1 MLAPIYLIRSGVSA
15 VMSTLRKHG
24 FHLSLL
30 VIFAFAWG
38 WSAWQP
44 LHPDDWLLENY
55 LVFAALPLILVSA
68 RVFPLSSVSYT
79 LITLFMCLHVIG
91 SHYTYAEVP
100 FGYILQ
106 EWLGAERNMYD
117 RLVHFSFGLLLAYPV
132 REVLVRLAGLH
143 GFWAYFFPVD
153 VTFALSSIYEII
165 EWLAA
170 RTVSP
175 ELGMAF
181 LGSQG
186 DIWDA
191 QKDMLLAGL
200 GSILA
205 MLVVLVLNL
214 WLNSNVWREIRNSL
228 KVPEGDQALGEVKF
242 RQWWRKRQSH

>member
-1 MLAPIYLIRSGVSA
+1 MSA
-15 VMSTLRKHG
+15 LRQHWL
-24 FHLSLL
+24 HLLL
-30 VIFAFAWG
+30 LTIFALAWG
-38 WSAWQP
+38 WSAWHP

-55 LVFAALPLILVSA
+55 LVFTALPVILISI

-100 FGYILQ
+100 FGYTLQ

-117 RLVHFSFGLLLAYPV
+117 RLVHFGFGLLLAYPV
-132 REVLVRLAGLH
+132 REILIRLAGLR

-175 ELGMAF
+175 ELGIAF

-205 MLVVLVLNL
+205 MLVVLALNL
-214 WLNSNVWREIRNSL
+214 WLNSSTWQEIRNSL
-228 KVPEGDQALGEVKF
+228 KVPENDRALGETKL
-242 RQWWRKRQSH
+242 RQWWRKRHNPEP

>member
-1 MLAPIYLIRSGVSA
+1 
-15 VMSTLRKHG
+15 MSSLRRHWY
-24 FHLSLL
+24 HLFLL
-30 VIFAFAWG
+30 TVFALAWG

-55 LVFAALPLILVSA
+55 LVFATLPVILLSA
-68 RVFPLSSVSYT
+68 RVFPLSRISCT

-100 FGYILQ
+100 FGFSMG
-106 EWLGAERNMYD
+106 EWLGSERNMYD

-132 REVLVRLAGLH
+132 REILIRLAGLR

-165 EWLAA
+165 EWQAA

-175 ELGMAF
+175 ELGIAF

-200 GSILA
+200 GAIVA
-205 MLVVLVLNL
+205 MLIALALNL
-214 WLNSNVWREIRNSL
+214 WLNSNTWKEIRNSMR
-228 KVPEGDQALGEVKF
+228 VPEGDRARGEAKIL
-242 RQWWRKRQSH
+242 QWWRSRHGH